1 MEHHSVFY
9 EPVNRLLIALLGPPP
24 VEKIATPWL
33 REFFFPDGASAWL
46 PDTAIMALLLT
57 VLIAILFPLAARKFD
72 RDRPGAVQN
81 FLELVVDGIRSLL
94 DDVIGHGAGHKY
106 LSIIG
111 TFAIFI
117 FLGNLFG
124 LIFPLQP
131 PTASLSTTV
140 ALAVI
145 SFLYFNWQ
153 GIREHGP
160 LKYLRH
166 FAGPSLLSDKASW
179 GLKIGMFPAL
189 FAFGALFFVIEV
201 IGNFARIL
209 SLSLRLFMN
218 ISGEHTVTGF
228 FANLLPIIVPW
239 PLMALG
245 LFTALLQS
253 FIFVT
258 LTAVYINLSTAH
270 EEH

>member
-1 MEHHSVFY
+1 MEHHSIFY
-9 EPVNRLLIALLGPPP
+9 KPVNHLLLALLGPPP
-24 VEKIATPWL
+24 VSKVAPAW
-33 REFFFPDGASAWL
+33 REFFFPDPKAWI
-46 PDTAIMALLLT
+46 PDTAIMALLVALIVA
-57 VLIAILFPLAARKFD
+57 VLVPLAARRYDPK
-72 RDRPGAVQN
+72 RPGGVQN
-81 FLELVVDGIRSLL
+81 FLEMIVDAVRGLL
-94 DDVIGHGAGHKY
+94 EDVIGHGAGKKY

-111 TFAIFI
+111 AFALFIFI
-117 FLGNLFG
+117 GNLFG
-124 LIFPLQP
+124 LLFPLVP
-131 PTASLSTTV
+131 PTGSLSTTV

-153 GIREHGP
+153 GIKEHGFFGY
-160 LKYLRH
+160 LKH
-166 FAGPSLLSDKASW
+166 FMGPVWWLA
-179 GLKIGMFPAL
+179 P
-189 FAFGALFFVIEV
+189 LFFVIEM

-228 FANLLPIIVPW
+228 FASLLPIFVPW